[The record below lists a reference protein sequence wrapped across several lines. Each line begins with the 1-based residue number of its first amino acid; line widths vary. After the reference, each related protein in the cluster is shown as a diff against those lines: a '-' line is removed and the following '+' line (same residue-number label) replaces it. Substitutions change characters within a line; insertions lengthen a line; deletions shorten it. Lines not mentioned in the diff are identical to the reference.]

1 MLDWLIRVA
10 RGRRPAINAS
20 SHQVARQV
28 EAMTAEMEA
37 MDDTRLR
44 RFARSLAYRARA
56 GEPLEDL
63 VVDSFAATR
72 EAARRKLGMRHY
84 DVQLLAG
91 EAARQ
96 RCNRRNANRRRK
108 NTRRHTST
116 GGSLLWPDAEHIW
129 QRSTTIWPA
138 VMQIG
143 WSRFLRCSA

>member
-91 EAARQ
+91 EALVRGAIVEMQ
-96 RCNRRNANRRRK
+96 
-108 NTRRHTST
+108 T
-116 GGSLLWPDAEHIW
+116 GEGKTLVATLPLALFALAGRVRASGQSL
-129 QRSTTIWPA
+129 
-138 VMQIG
+138 
-143 WSRFLRCSA
+143 